1 MAVKRGLGR
10 GLNDLLSV
18 SEDEAKQAKKDAK
31 AVSKK
36 APAPKENEKPAP
48 APKKVEDESS
58 EVMVKVTDIE
68 PNPNQPR
75 TNFNEDA
82 LNELAESIK
91 RIGVIEPIVVYK
103 KERGY
108 EIIAGERRWRA
119 ARLAGVKEVPV
130 IIRKYTK
137 QQRVEIALIENIQR
151 ENLNPIEE
159 AIAYNRLIEEFHLKQ
174 DEVADRVSKSRTTI
188 TNSLRL
194 LKLCDKVKE
203 MVVEQMISAGHARA
217 LITIEDPDVQYDH
230 AYDPF
235 DAFTK
240 PTTNQSFLYFLEMI
254 DDVKGTEWAA
264 KVPHDLPIYSIAG
277 GRLGVS
283 VQGYYGNSSFA
294 RVRFDEQ
301 GKASYDYFWE
311 GGQVSESGYRDGI
324 SFVFDMSRSKTCEG
338 EQLMTAGELLEKL
351 KN

>member
-36 APAPKENEKPAP
+36 APAVKEKEKPVEK
-48 APKKVEDESS
+48 PKKEVDESS

-103 KERGY
+103 KDRGY

-119 ARLAGVKEVPV
+119 ARLAGIKEVPV

-159 AIAYNRLIEEFHLKQ
+159 ALAYNRLIEEFKLKQ
-174 DEVADRVSKSRTTI
+174 DEVAERVSKSRTAI

-217 LITIEDPDVQYDH
+217 LITIEDPDVQYET
-230 AYDPF
+230 AMTIF
-235 DAFTK
+235 DQGLSVRDTEQLVKDVNNILATK
-240 PTTNQSFLYFLEMI
+240 PKDKVETPKEDNTALLAILSQMENNLKTTLGTKVKIKPRGKNKGRIEIEYFSSDDLERI
-254 DDVKGTEWAA
+254 IHIINTK
-264 KVPHDLPIYSIAG
+264 
-277 GRLGVS
+277 
-283 VQGYYGNSSFA
+283 
-294 RVRFDEQ
+294 
-301 GKASYDYFWE
+301 
-311 GGQVSESGYRDGI
+311 
-324 SFVFDMSRSKTCEG
+324 
-338 EQLMTAGELLEKL
+338 EQL
-351 KN
+351 